1 MLITTILIIIAGYFA
16 ASMNSVRVHYR
27 KSLYSKWFP
36 NKRSFFDESI
46 SWKNKFKRGDRNKGP
61 RFLFSTTFLSFLTDF
76 YNLSKFLV
84 IVSLILGIQFYTPMF
99 GIYDVIINYIIFALS
114 YEGFKK
120 FLVG

>member
-1 MLITTILIIIAGYFA
+1 MITIVLIIIASFFA

-36 NKRSFFDESI
+36 NKKNFFDEGV
-46 SWKNKFKRGDRNKGP
+46 SWKNKFKRGDRNKGA
-61 RFLFSTTFLSFLTDF
+61 RFLFSTTFLCFLTDF
-76 YNLSKFLV
+76 YNFSKFMMVL
-84 IVSLILGIQFYTPMF
+84 SLILAGFFYTSTYGPL
-99 GIYDVIINYIIFALS
+99 DIIIGYFVYALG

>member
-1 MLITTILIIIAGYFA
+1 MILILLAGFFA
-16 ASMNSVRVHYR
+16 ASMHSVRVHYR

-36 NKRSFFDESI
+36 TKRNFFDESI

-61 RFLFSTTFLSFLTDF
+61 KFLFSTTFLSFVTDF
-76 YNLSKFLV
+76 YNLSNFLM
-84 IVSLILGIQFYTPMF
+84 ILSLIVGISFYTPMF
-99 GIYDVIINYIIFALS
+99 GFYDILTNYLVFTIS